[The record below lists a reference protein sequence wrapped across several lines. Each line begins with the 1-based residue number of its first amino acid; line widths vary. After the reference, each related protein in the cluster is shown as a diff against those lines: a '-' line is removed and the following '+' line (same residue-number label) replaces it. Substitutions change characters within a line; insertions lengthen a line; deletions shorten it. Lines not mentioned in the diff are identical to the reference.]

1 MICLFNLGE
10 ETSER
15 KRTIAITGKKAG
27 KKTKLEK
34 ALESLMSNL
43 IQASEMEMRR

>member
-1 MICLFNLGE
+1 MKEKAI
-10 ETSER
+10 
-15 KRTIAITGKKAG
+15 TIAITGKKAG

-34 ALESLMSNL
+34 GLGSLMSNP